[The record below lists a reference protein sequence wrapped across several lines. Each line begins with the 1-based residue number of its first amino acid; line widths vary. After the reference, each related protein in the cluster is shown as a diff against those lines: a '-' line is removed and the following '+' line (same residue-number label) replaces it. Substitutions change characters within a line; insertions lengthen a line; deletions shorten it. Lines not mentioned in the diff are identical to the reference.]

1 MAAGLLHHAFFTP
14 VAAPPPSCEWYVF
27 WTANIILWCTVIMNY
42 DSIWLWIKNWVY
54 IYLQECC
61 VLCPQWTV
69 AVSYRDLPSVTWRK
83 WLPHIWTFPI
93 SRCRVG
99 YKNLCVFW
107 LQDLTWWFIYNNT
120 ITVPPPPTANSHS
133 LPPAVLCWFLVDHT
147 WSSNDD
153 INAEDLAIMSPT
165 FHLMQWDL
173 WMINQLKMIF
183 LSLDKKEACAA
194 QGCSGSLMDLKGRLW
209 SCAALREHTF
219 Y

>member
-1 MAAGLLHHAFFTP
+1 MGSQAWLPDYFITP
-14 VAAPPPSCEWYVF
+14 FSHLWLPPPPSCEWYVF
-27 WTANIILWCTVIMNY
+27 WTATINLVVYSHNELWQHLAMNKEL
-42 DSIWLWIKNWVY
+42 SIY
-54 IYLQECC
+54 ISSRMLCPLPTMNSGGLLPRPCICNLTKMITSYMNVPYLQ
-61 VLCPQWTV
+61 
-69 AVSYRDLPSVTWRK
+69 AG
-83 WLPHIWTFPI
+83 
-93 SRCRVG
+93 VG

-183 LSLDKKEACAA
+183 C
-194 QGCSGSLMDLKGRLW
+194 R
-209 SCAALREHTF
+209 
-219 Y
+219 